1 MDLSHLPGG
10 DLVSAGIADLE
21 CGSESIA
28 SLLISMAPEQLRALG
43 LAIATPIE
51 SPELKLYRRLEVE
64 LGDEAAHARYNAL
77 RRRLVSFIKTAQCAT
92 P

>member
-1 MDLSHLPGG
+1 MDLDQLPGG
-10 DLVSAGIADLE
+10 DLVRTGVADLE
-21 CGSESIA
+21 RRTESVEA
-28 SLLISMAPEQLRALG
+28 LLVSMALRQLRALG
-43 LAIATPIE
+43 LEVASPIE

-64 LGDEAAHARYNAL
+64 LGDEAAHSRYNAL